1 MTGPVHIDEDRRP
14 RVSPLER
21 CAGLMFGFLFH
32 GGRGSP
38 VSDETLAKHA
48 GDSHDWIWLHLALA
62 DHRARRFLEQFPELS
77 PEARELIL
85 SPEDRIQLHLT
96 PRGAYGLLP
105 DIERDFADHSL
116 GAGRLIFWFDAGHL
130 ITARHH
136 PVRAV
141 EQLRDAI
148 ARGEELNSPA
158 ETLARLQEV
167 FTTIVEQRLA
177 VLRGELGKIED
188 EVLADR
194 DHIGREVLGPLRR
207 ELSRYAREFSALR
220 SAIYRA
226 TAIRGAALS
235 SPLTEHLP
243 TLQQQAEDVERDAA
257 TLQDRARLLYEEIG
271 SRVADRSNRSLSA
284 LTVISTLLLPPTF
297 VVGAFG
303 MNVGGI
309 PWAQNPHGFWAALG
323 LCAVLV
329 FVGYVVL
336 RRFRILP

>member
-1 MTGPVHIDEDRRP
+1 M
-14 RVSPLER
+14 LER

-32 GGRGSP
+32 GGRGRP
-38 VSDETLAKHA
+38 VSDETLAVQA
-48 GDSHDWIWLHLALA
+48 RERHDWIWLHLALA
-62 DHRARRFLEQFPELS
+62 DHRARRFLEQFSEMPQ
-77 PEARELIL
+77 EARELML

-116 GAGRLIFWFDAGHL
+116 GAGRLVFWFDAGHL
-130 ITARHH
+130 ITARRH
-136 PVRAV
+136 PVRAA
-141 EQLRDAI
+141 EQLREAI
-148 ARGEELNSPA
+148 AHGEELNSPA
-158 ETLARLQEV
+158 ETLARLQEI
-167 FTTIVEQRLA
+167 FSTMVEQRLA
-177 VLRGELGKIED
+177 VLGGELGKIED

-220 SAIYRA
+220 GAIYRA

-235 SPLTEHLP
+235 SPLAEHLP
-243 TLQQQAEDVERDAA
+243 VLQQQAEDVERDAA
-257 TLQDRARLLYEEIG
+257 ALQDRARLLYEEIG

-297 VVGAFG
+297 LVGAFG

-309 PWAQNPHGFWAALG
+309 PWAQGPHGFWAGMG
-323 LCAVLV
+323 LCAIVV
-329 FVGYVVL
+329 FVGYVAL